1 VDEISHRRLVR
12 DDAGEALTVQRA
24 AFLAEAQLYATTDI
38 PPLLESLDEV
48 RQEIETTY
56 SLGAFRASRL
66 VGAIRLTVD
75 GPVGWIS
82 RVAVAPDEQGRGIA
96 SALLRTVEQDAP
108 PTVREFRLVAGFK
121 SEGNRAMYERRG
133 YHEISRTVDSADI
146 ELVVMSKP
154 RI

>member
-1 VDEISHRRLVR
+1 VNEICHRRLVR

-24 AFLAEAQLYATTDI
+24 AFLAEAKLYATTDI

-48 RQEIETTY
+48 RQETETTY

-66 VGAIRLTVD
+66 VGAIPLTVN

>member
-1 VDEISHRRLVR
+1 VNEICHRRLVR

-24 AFLAEAQLYATTDI
+24 AFLAEAKLYATTDI

-56 SLGAFRASRL
+56 SPGAFRASRL
-66 VGAIRLTVD
+66 VGAIRLTVN

-96 SALLRTVEQDAP
+96 SALFVQSSRMRRPQCGSFDLWPALEARKTERCTSVVATTRSREQSTP
-108 PTVREFRLVAGFK
+108 Q
-121 SEGNRAMYERRG
+121 
-133 YHEISRTVDSADI
+133 ISS
-146 ELVVMSKP
+146 LLS
-154 RI
+154 